1 VTSPTFVLD
10 NSMLELSP
18 DHSSYKSRRNQS
30 VASTAL
36 FPSLSFYPRFLM
48 EVYRSAGKAQRGE
61 YDNET
66 WQKSSINVVRALESV
81 GVAFDV
87 QGLEHIRAVDGPVL
101 FIGNHLSVM
110 ETVVLPAWIL
120 SYKPFTYV
128 IKQSL
133 LEVPIFKQ
141 VMSALDPIAVTR
153 NNPRQDLK
161 TVLEQGAERLSRAL
175 SIVIFPQT
183 TRTAFSPEQFSTIG
197 VKLAKRA
204 GVPIVPL
211 ALLTDAWENGKISKD
226 FGRILPSRT
235 VHFAFGKPLMVEGK
249 GNAEHQMIIDFI
261 ESHLASWEAE
271 RVSNK

>member
-1 VTSPTFVLD
+1 MTGPISQI
-10 NSMLELSP
+10 NSFMLELSS
-18 DHSSYKSRRNQS
+18 DHSSYRSRRNQS
-30 VASTAL
+30 GDSKPL

-48 EVYRSAGKAQRGE
+48 EVYRSAGKAKQGL

-66 WQKSSINVVRALESV
+66 WQRSSINVLRALESV
-81 GVAFDV
+81 GVGFDV

-110 ETVVLPAWIL
+110 ETVVLPSWIL

-133 LEVPIFKQ
+133 LEVPIFKR
-141 VMSALDPIAVTR
+141 VMAAVEPIAVTR
-153 NNPRQDLK
+153 TNPRQDLK
-161 TVLEQGAERLSRAL
+161 AVLEQGVERLSRGL

-183 TRTAFSPEQFSTIG
+183 TRTAFNPEQFSSIG
-197 VKLAKRA
+197 VKLAKRS

-226 FGRILPSRT
+226 FGRIVPSRS
-235 VHFAFGKPLMVEGK
+235 VHFAFGNALTVEGK
-249 GNAEHQMIIDFI
+249 GNEEHQAVIDFI
-261 ESHLASWEAE
+261 QSHLARWEIE
-271 RVSNK
+271 RASNN

>member
-1 VTSPTFVLD
+1 
-10 NSMLELSP
+10 MLELSP
-18 DHSSYKSRRNQS
+18 DRSSYRSPDGRSGRS
-30 VASTAL
+30 EVL

-48 EVYRSAGKAQRGE
+48 EVYRSAGVAKKGQ

-141 VMSALDPIAVTR
+141 VMAALEPIAVTR
-153 NNPRQDLK
+153 TNPRQDLK
-161 TVLEQGAERLSRAL
+161 VVLEQGVERLSRGL

-183 TRTAFSPEQFSTIG
+183 TRTAFDPEQFSTIG

-204 GVPIVPL
+204 GVPVVPL

-226 FGRILPSRT
+226 FGRIVPSRT

-249 GNAEHQMIIDFI
+249 GNEEHQQIIDFI
-261 ESHLASWEAE
+261 ESHLARWQAG
-271 RVSNK
+271 RVASNS

>member
-1 VTSPTFVLD
+1 
-10 NSMLELSP
+10 
-18 DHSSYKSRRNQS
+18 
-30 VASTAL
+30 
-36 FPSLSFYPRFLM
+36 M

-66 WQKSSINVVRALESV
+66 WQRSSIKVVRALESV

-87 QGLEHIRAVDGPVL
+87 QGIENISSVDGPVL

-133 LEVPIFKQ
+133 LEVPIFKH

-153 NNPRQDLK
+153 TNPRQDLK

-183 TRTAFSPEQFSTIG
+183 TRTAFNPEQFSTIG
-197 VKLAKRA
+197 VKLARRA

-226 FGRILPSRT
+226 FGRIVPSRS

-249 GNAEHQMIIDFI
+249 GGDEHQAIIDFI
-261 ESHLASWEAE
+261 ESHLARWGAE
-271 RVSNK
+271 RLP